1 MNCDGVVLDAEA
13 IQRTIPHRA
22 PFLLVDRIIELVPQ
36 ERAVGVHDVTTRDPW
51 LAGHFPARPLMPG
64 VLIVEALA
72 QTAAILMVYNQD
84 VAAGRLPFIAG
95 IDRARFR
102 RPVVIGDELRLEVTI
117 LHRRSDSCKLQG
129 IARVGSD
136 VAAQAEILAVLAP
149 AD

>member
-1 MNCDGVVLDAEA
+1 MSCDGVVLDAAA

-22 PFLLVDRIIELVPQ
+22 PFLLVHRIIELVPQ
-36 ERAVGVHDVTTRDPW
+36 ERAVGVHDVTVRDPW

-72 QTAAILMVYNQD
+72 QTAAILMMYDQD
-84 VAAGRLPFIAG
+84 VAGRLPFFAG

-102 RPVVIGDELRLEVTI
+102 RPVVVGDELRLEVTI

-129 IARVGSD
+129 IARVGPD
-136 VAAQAEILAVLAP
+136 VAAQAEILAVLTP